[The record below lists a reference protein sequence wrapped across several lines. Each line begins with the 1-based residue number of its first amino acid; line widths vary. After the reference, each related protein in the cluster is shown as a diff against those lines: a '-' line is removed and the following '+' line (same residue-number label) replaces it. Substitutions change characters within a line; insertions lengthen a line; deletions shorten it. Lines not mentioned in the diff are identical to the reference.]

1 MIVFLDANFII
12 RALLDPPTDTDRTMA
27 EQANALLR
35 AAADAKRTVTTSEA
49 VVAEVAHV
57 LSSPDIYRLSPG
69 DVATA
74 LKPVLALP
82 GLLLTSKH
90 LCVRALDIWSS
101 RPRMGFVDALTAA
114 YAEQGDVE
122 LATFDRD
129 FDSMPGITRYRPL
142 PLSSDPA

>member
-1 MIVFLDANFII
+1 MIAFLDANFII
-12 RALLDPPTDTDRTMA
+12 RALLDPPTDADRTVA
-27 EQANALLR
+27 EQATALLR
-35 AAADAKRTVTTSEA
+35 AAADSKRSITTSEA

-57 LSSPDIYRLSPG
+57 LSSTDIYRMSPG

-82 GLLLTSKH
+82 GVLLASKH
-90 LCVRALDIWSS
+90 LYARALDIWSS
-101 RPRMGFVDALTAA
+101 RPRMDFVDALTAA

-129 FDSMPGITRYRPL
+129 FDGIPGITRYRPS
-142 PLSSDPA
+142 PS

>member
-1 MIVFLDANFII
+1 M
-12 RALLDPPTDTDRTMA
+12 LDPPTDADRTVA
-27 EQANALLR
+27 EQATALLR
-35 AAADAKRTVTTSEA
+35 AAADSKRSITTSEA

-57 LSSPDIYRLSPG
+57 LSSTDIYRMSPG

-82 GLLLTSKH
+82 GMLLASKH
-90 LCVRALDIWSS
+90 LYARALDIWSS
-101 RPRMGFVDALTAA
+101 RPRMGFVDALTVA

-129 FDSMPGITRYRPL
+129 FDGISGITRYRPS
-142 PLSSDPA
+142 PS